1 MPNVST
7 SLVVLSWITRERS
20 IPKFSSSTEAPMMPW
35 KLRFSHFHQTDKN
48 WGFCLLEQ
56 VTSTPE
62 QIARMGAGSKGLA
75 WQNSKVHTVVHACH
89 RVKAPT
95 GLSIDCVCVYCF
107 ILWNIPCC
115 TCDVVVGDWGT
126 SLKIQYVVILRG
138 QSRRKWKGTWF
149 WMLMGLQWNEAQSNS
164 DTVRFL
170 FKDFHSSNCW
180 A

>member
-35 KLRFSHFHQTDKN
+35 KLRFSHFHPTDKN

-62 QIARMGAGSKGLA
+62 QIARMGGPRAWPGKIPKFTLWFMHVIGWRRPLDYRSIACVFTVSFSGIFLA
-75 WQNSKVHTVVHACH
+75 VPVMW
-89 RVKAPT
+89 
-95 GLSIDCVCVYCF
+95 L
-107 ILWNIPCC
+107 
-115 TCDVVVGDWGT
+115 WGT

-138 QSRRKWKGTWF
+138 QSRRKRKGTWF